1 MKLLQLNFTEIPL
14 LTDKP
19 NIIVESQEYGQ
30 LSDFRFNV
38 VVPDAVADELAA
50 NTSIRVIEDKGR
62 TIGFWQRLGGKG
74 VYEPKLA
81 PLQAFSKNV
90 LPILIKCTPA
100 QLSFTG
106 KTWNDILLS
115 MPNKEENTQIFNL
128 SISDSN
134 TTVAESNPI
143 AESDTTTTTTTTTTT
158 QKESSRKTK
167 TGSKKTTRKKK
178 STV

>member
-38 VVPDAVADELAA
+38 VVPDAVADELTA
-50 NTSIRVIEDKGR
+50 NTPIRIIEDKGR

-90 LPILIKCTPA
+90 LPIIVKCTPA

-106 KTWNDILLS
+106 KTWNDIILS

-143 AESDTTTTTTTTTTT
+143 AERDTTN
-158 QKESSRKTK
+158 KSSRKTK